1 MSYDIIRSQKENLF
15 VDLVPKRCPEVE
27 EIGEELVWRIQELA
41 WEAA

>member
-1 MSYDIIRSQKENLF
+1 MEL
-15 VDLVPKRCPEVE
+15 PERCPEVE